1 MSHQQASVRPGLPS
15 EQGTRGQ
22 GTMGDECMFCRNDIC
37 HNLFLDLFFEQ
48 VWVANDDREVEGV
61 WENWFSNQ
69 VHISLL

>member
-22 GTMGDECMFCRNDIC
+22 RTMGDECKFCRNDIF
-37 HNLFLDLFFEQ
+37 HNLFLDLFFAQ

-61 WENWFSNQ
+61 WENWYRWS
-69 VHISLL
+69 